1 MCLCEGRQSMRG
13 TVALL
18 LLTVVASCGK
28 NGSPDPSVP
37 RRVTG
42 EGSVPAVYVVNYPLR
57 YFTERI
63 AGDRVDV
70 RFPAPRDV
78 DPAY

>member
-13 TVALL
+13 PVALL
-18 LLTVVASCGK
+18 LLAVVASCGK

-42 EGSVPAVYVVNYPLR
+42 EGSVPVVYVVVTKPDGLP
-57 YFTERI
+57 I
-63 AGDRVDV
+63 AMFR
-70 RFPAPRDV
+70 PQSPRTFLARS
-78 DPAY
+78 P